1 MTPQVSAGFAQ
12 TAWVAHGMSRRGAL
26 AIRRDDRADA
36 GRRTT
41 RVEPAGDAYRG
52 MRVWFGGPV
61 GLRAGESGAGIA
73 PEPIDTRKKK
83 ESRAGM
89 DRTLSAMQCPTLSA
103 FFPVRH
109 LNWSSA
115 SGRTAP
121 LARCDRHATV
131 NERERCC
138 AAVALLADRRDR
150 GARAAALECNSRS
163 SARR

>member
-1 MTPQVSAGFAQ
+1 MPPRVSGGLAQ
-12 TAWVAHGMSRRGAL
+12 PARVAYGMSRRRAL

-83 ESRAGM
+83 ESRAAM
-89 DRTLSAMQCPTLSA
+89 DRTLSVTQCPTLSA
-103 FFPVRH
+103 FFP
-109 LNWSSA
+109 
-115 SGRTAP
+115 
-121 LARCDRHATV
+121 
-131 NERERCC
+131 
-138 AAVALLADRRDR
+138 
-150 GARAAALECNSRS
+150 
-163 SARR
+163 